1 MKEVNKLDD
10 SKYIIDKILEM
21 EKEIIDLAVAPYT
34 NPERNKAINEV
45 LQIVYKYKKEI
56 YDNVDY

>member
-21 EKEIIDLAVAPYT
+21 EKEIIDLVVAPYT